1 MPMQNY
7 DTLFIAI
14 RQKCQLEHWYGPDMD
29 DPDRWDK
36 YGKRGS
42 GKIVFTPVKK
52 PSDHP
57 QHTGF
62 AYPPATEK
70 HLRSTEEALGF
81 PLSPLLRALYA
92 QVANGGFGPFY
103 GLIGVRGGAPSSGG
117 ATIEGYYPHSP
128 EPCRII
134 SLSECA
140 IDVQASSSSKH
151 PHLLVP
157 DDAWPER
164 LLMICEYGCCIYFYV
179 DAATEQIFES
189 YVTEDDHTVV
199 TAVASSLQEW
209 LLRWTRDEELTS

>member
-70 HLRSTEEALGF
+70 HLRSTDAALGF
-81 PLSPLLRALYA
+81 PLGLPLSVTKGSVNMAA
-92 QVANGGFGPFY
+92 V
-103 GLIGVRGGAPSSGG
+103 S
-117 ATIEGYYPHSP
+117 
-128 EPCRII
+128 I
-134 SLSECA
+134 S
-140 IDVQASSSSKH
+140 
-151 PHLLVP
+151 
-157 DDAWPER
+157 
-164 LLMICEYGCCIYFYV
+164 M
-179 DAATEQIFES
+179 
-189 YVTEDDHTVV
+189 
-199 TAVASSLQEW
+199 
-209 LLRWTRDEELTS
+209 